1 VSSRLLAL
9 LNEVT
14 TSNVHSFLLFG
25 RVTIVSIIILSSI
38 FIAALPI
45 ILLLLPNQS
54 AFATFPGEND
64 TKIAFTSTRDGNN
77 EIYVMNAAD
86 GSNQTRLTNNTD
98 IDEFPAWSPDSTK
111 IAFTSNLD
119 IYVMNAVDGSDQTR
133 LTNNATLDTHPSW
146 SPDGT
151 KIAFTS
157 STRDVNNEI
166 YVMNAADG
174 SNPTR
179 LTNNTDIDE
188 FPAWSTAATE
198 PE

>member
-1 VSSRLLAL
+1 MDNQSIPLSILSASLSENIGVSSRLLAL

-45 ILLLLPNQS
+45 ILLLLQNQS
-54 AFATFPGEND
+54 AFDTFPGEND
-64 TKIAFTSTRDGNN
+64 TKIAFTSTRDVNN
-77 EIYVMNAAD
+77 EIYVMNAVD

-98 IDEFPAWSPDSTK
+98 VDEFPAWSPDSTK

-119 IYVMNAVDGSDQTR
+119 IYVMNAVDGSNQ
-133 LTNNATLDTHPSW
+133 
-146 SPDGT
+146 
-151 KIAFTS
+151 
-157 STRDVNNEI
+157 
-166 YVMNAADG
+166 
-174 SNPTR
+174 TR